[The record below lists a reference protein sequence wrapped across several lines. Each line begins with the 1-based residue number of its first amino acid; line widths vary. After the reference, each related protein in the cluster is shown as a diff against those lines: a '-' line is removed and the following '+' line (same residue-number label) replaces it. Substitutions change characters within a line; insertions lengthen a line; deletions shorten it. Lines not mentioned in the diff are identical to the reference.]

1 LPAAEPQFLAALGFR
16 VKSGWATAVLL
27 SGQAGAPAVAER
39 SQVALSDP
47 AIPHSRQ
54 PYHAATGVA
63 QTDSAVLAQLIEV
76 VHRCA
81 RRSVAQLLER
91 HRAAGY
97 RIVGAG
103 IVVGSDA
110 PPEGIANLHIRAH
123 ACEGR
128 LFRTA
133 LEGGLQ
139 ECGVTCSVVVERALY
154 STAVTVL
161 NGSEGSLKQ
170 AVTALGRGRV
180 PGWRVDDKAAT
191 VAAWLVLAGQTVPGP
206 VVDVG

>member
-1 LPAAEPQFLAALGFR
+1 LGFR

-27 SGQAGAPAVAER
+27 SGQARAPAVAER

-81 RRSVAQLLER
+81 RRTVAQLLER

-97 RIVGAG
+97 LIGGAG
-103 IVVGSDA
+103 ILLRIDA
-110 PPEGIANLHIRAH
+110 APLHAANLHIRAH
-123 ACEGR
+123 AFE
-128 LFRTA
+128 
-133 LEGGLQ
+133 
-139 ECGVTCSVVVERALY
+139 
-154 STAVTVL
+154 
-161 NGSEGSLKQ
+161 
-170 AVTALGRGRV
+170 
-180 PGWRVDDKAAT
+180 
-191 VAAWLVLAGQTVPGP
+191 
-206 VVDVG
+206 